1 MLHVLSSLASIH
13 QPHYQVVQDG
23 AKVTLKA
30 KLSIMY
36 NTKKTKKKT
45 SLAVGVSLSSFLTE
59 EMTRHGKK

>member
-1 MLHVLSSLASIH
+1 MLHALSSMASIH

-30 KLSIMY
+30 NLSIMY
-36 NTKKTKKKT
+36 NTGKKT